1 MNRKLVLFMLALV
14 MVSFSI
20 LAGCNNSFVIN
31 NSASESE
38 ATSVSSKK
46 EPAPS
51 TAETNKKSK
60 QKSEKTKPK
69 KTTKSATDSKSG
81 KSEAK
86 PAESIKKNKNIV
98 IVLDAGHDS
107 TTHTRNHP
115 NLGVNEQD
123 LNLKIVKAAYDRL
136 TKYKGV
142 TVYRSRPDGMC
153 PIDKYNCSYVNK
165 YPEPCI
171 RARTD
176 FAERRKADL
185 FVSFHCN
192 ASTGSLGASANGA
205 EVYVSKHPDYY
216 SKSKKLGNMILNN
229 IASSVD
235 VQTKGVLTRSK
246 PEKGNYPNGTV
257 KDFYYLISN
266 NIDNGRP
273 SIIIEHAYM
282 DNSHDNA
289 ILKNDANLKKFGIAD
304 ADAIA
309 EYYGLSLK

>member
-1 MNRKLVLFMLALV
+1 MRKNLLPVMLAIIIC
-14 MVSFSI
+14 SFSV
-20 LAGCNNSFVIN
+20 LTGCNYSSFLN
-31 NSASESE
+31 NPASESE
-38 ATSVSSKK
+38 KAFASAEKATVASMAETKKKTSKKSSKK
-46 EPAPS
+46 S
-51 TAETNKKSK
+51 VKTKSK
-60 QKSEKTKPK
+60 KLPKNNSQSENKSK
-69 KTTKSATDSKSG
+69 D
-81 KSEAK
+81 
-86 PAESIKKNKNIV
+86 IV

-123 LNLKIVKAAYDRL
+123 LNYKITNAAYKRL
-136 TKYKGV
+136 LQYSGV

-153 PIDKYNCSYVNK
+153 PIDKYNCSYVKK

-176 FAERRKADL
+176 FAERKKADL

-192 ASTGSLGASANGA
+192 ASTGNLGASANGA
-205 EVYVSKHPDYY
+205 EVYVSKHPKYY
-216 SKSKKLGNMILNN
+216 TACKNLGNLILDK
-229 IASSVD
+229 IGSSVD
-235 VQTKGVLTRSK
+235 VSTKGVLTRSK

-257 KDFYYLISN
+257 KDYYYLISN

-273 SIIIEHAYM
+273 GIIIEHAYM

-289 ILKNDANLKKFGIAD
+289 ILKNEEYLKKFGIAD

-309 EYYGLSLK
+309 QYYGLSLK